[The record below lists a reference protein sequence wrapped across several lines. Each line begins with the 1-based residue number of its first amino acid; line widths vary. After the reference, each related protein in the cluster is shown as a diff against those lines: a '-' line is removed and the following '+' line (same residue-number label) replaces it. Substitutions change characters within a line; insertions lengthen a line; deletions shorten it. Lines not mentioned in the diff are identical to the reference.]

1 MNRSDELLREACA
14 QIAED
19 ETEALAR
26 HVSPALNREAE
37 EMYRRHRRHVFR
49 LIEKNSKKRSR
60 PAVWL
65 RAAACFVL
73 MAGVVFLALHQR
85 QPDHNT
91 PLSPGPSASIA
102 PFTSDPADTSS
113 PAATA
118 ETAPTVTQPCVWS
131 FSTQTPLP
139 AATAEPT
146 HTVTPNLTELP
157 YASTA
162 VEGTPAPLEAP
173 EPDTNRAPDEITEAI
188 ILPTPAPTPQPV
200 PTQAEN
206 GLECWP
212 GLFFPAGMTVQP
224 EQITLADEYAV
235 YTYAD
240 AHGLVSFTEYAA
252 AALLSP
258 VPNGAQQYVAL
269 NGVVALME
277 TANGQ
282 TTLTWSMDGH
292 TLVLTAPAED
302 AARIA
307 LTVGKIAGR

>member
-19 ETEALAR
+19 ETDALAR
-26 HVSPALNREAE
+26 HASLALTREAE
-37 EMYRRHRRHVFR
+37 ELYRRHRRHVFR
-49 LIEKNSKKRSR
+49 LIEKNSKKHSR

-102 PFTSDPADTSS
+102 PFTSVPADTSS
-113 PAATA
+113 
-118 ETAPTVTQPCVWS
+118 
-131 FSTQTPLP
+131 P

-157 YASTA
+157 YASTS

-212 GLFFPAGMTVQP
+212 GLFFPAGMAVQP
-224 EQITLADEYAV
+224 EQITLADDYAV

-240 AHGLVSFTEYAA
+240 VHGLVSFTEYNT

-258 VPNGAQQYVAL
+258 VPNGERQYVAL

-282 TTLTWSMDGH
+282 TTLTWAMDGH
-292 TLVLTAPAED
+292 TLVLTASAED
-302 AARIA
+302 AERIA
-307 LTVGKIAGR
+307 LTVGKIDGR

>member
-19 ETEALAR
+19 ETDALAR
-26 HVSPALNREAE
+26 HASPALNREAE
-37 EMYRRHRRHVFR
+37 ELYRRHRRHVFR
-49 LIEKNSKKRSR
+49 LIEKNSKKHTR

-85 QPDHNT
+85 QPDHNI

-102 PFTSDPADTSS
+102 PFTAVPTATPA
-113 PAATA
+113 
-118 ETAPTVTQPCVWS
+118 
-131 FSTQTPLP
+131 P

-146 HTVTPNLTELP
+146 PTVTPEPTELP
-157 YASTA
+157 YETA
-162 VEGTPAPLEAP
+162 ISEVTPVSLNSSVQYFNNEPAEINGEP
-173 EPDTNRAPDEITEAI
+173 EEITEAI

-212 GLFFPAGMTVQP
+212 GLFFPAGMAIQP
-224 EQITLADEYAV
+224 EQITLADDYAV
-235 YTYAD
+235 YTYAGE
-240 AHGLVSFTEYAA
+240 HGPILFTEYAA

-302 AARIA
+302 AERIA

>member
-1 MNRSDELLREACA
+1 MSRSDELLREACA
-14 QIAED
+14 QIAEA
-19 ETEALAR
+19 ETDALAR
-26 HVSPALNREAE
+26 HASPALTREAE
-37 EMYRRHRRHVFR
+37 ELYRRHRRHVFR
-49 LIEKNSKKRSR
+49 LIEKNSKKHSR

-85 QPDHNT
+85 QPDHNI

-102 PFTSDPADTSS
+102 PFTAVPTATPA
-113 PAATA
+113 
-118 ETAPTVTQPCVWS
+118 
-131 FSTQTPLP
+131 P

-146 HTVTPNLTELP
+146 PTVTPEPTELP
-157 YASTA
+157 YETA
-162 VEGTPAPLEAP
+162 ISEVTPVSLNSSVQYFNNEPAEINGEP
-173 EPDTNRAPDEITEAI
+173 EEITEAI
-188 ILPTPAPTPQPV
+188 ILPTPARTPQPV

-212 GLFFPAGMTVQP
+212 GLFFPAGMAIQP
-224 EQITLADEYAV
+224 EQITLADDYAV
-235 YTYAD
+235 YTCAGE
-240 AHGLVSFTEYAA
+240 HGPILFTEYAA

-292 TLVLTAPAED
+292 TLVLTASAED
-302 AARIA
+302 AERIA

>member
-19 ETEALAR
+19 ETDALAR

-37 EMYRRHRRHVFR
+37 EMYRRHRRYVFR
-49 LIEKNSKKRSR
+49 LIEKNSKKHSR

-65 RAAACFVL
+65 RTAACFVL

-113 PAATA
+113 
-118 ETAPTVTQPCVWS
+118 
-131 FSTQTPLP
+131 P

-212 GLFFPAGMTVQP
+212 GLFFPAGMAIQP
-224 EQITLADEYAV
+224 EQITLADDYAV

-258 VPNGAQQYVAL
+258 VPNGERQYVAL

-302 AARIA
+302 AERIA

>member
-19 ETEALAR
+19 ETDALAR
-26 HVSPALNREAE
+26 HASPALTREAE
-37 EMYRRHRRHVFR
+37 ELYRRHRRHVFR
-49 LIEKNSKKRSR
+49 LIEKNSKKHSR

-85 QPDHNT
+85 QPDHNI

-102 PFTSDPADTSS
+102 PFTAVPTATPA
-113 PAATA
+113 
-118 ETAPTVTQPCVWS
+118 
-131 FSTQTPLP
+131 P

-146 HTVTPNLTELP
+146 PTVTPEPTELP
-157 YASTA
+157 YETA
-162 VEGTPAPLEAP
+162 ISEVTPVSLNSSVQYFNNEPAEINGEP
-173 EPDTNRAPDEITEAI
+173 EEITEAI

-212 GLFFPAGMTVQP
+212 GLFFPAGMAIQP

-258 VPNGAQQYVAL
+258 VPNGERQYVAL

-282 TTLTWSMDGH
+282 TTLTWAMDGH

-302 AARIA
+302 AERIA